1 MTKLRTWRCSPSCT
15 NLLCCLTSKS
25 VMQPGWSTWVQWQ
38 VCLRFSGD
46 VRYVQTNYDQS
57 YVSLYRPTLGCSV
70 WLSIPTSG
78 CQCTTRKLLRLTE
91 ARRGLKLLLT
101 SSPSL
106 TMPTSTCCQVKKS
119 SYIQIKS
126 ECCIQT
132 SVKKHLK
139 RIFHILGI
147 ITTYTHTRYIKKQ
160 DRKIKW
166 N

>member
-1 MTKLRTWRCSPSCT
+1 
-15 NLLCCLTSKS
+15 
-25 VMQPGWSTWVQWQ
+25 MQPGWSTWVQWQ

-132 SVKKHLK
+132 SVKKHK
-139 RIFHILGI
+139 N
-147 ITTYTHTRYIKKQ
+147 KKIY
-160 DRKIKW
+160 KKNNEIKW
-166 N
+166 ICLFCLFRQGESVLPDHVSIL